1 MLMGKFVK
9 KLEKST
15 FLLLYCRASQYWR
28 LDN

>member
-1 MLMGKFVK
+1 MLMGNFVK

-15 FLLLYCRASQYWR
+15 FLLKCSRASQYWR